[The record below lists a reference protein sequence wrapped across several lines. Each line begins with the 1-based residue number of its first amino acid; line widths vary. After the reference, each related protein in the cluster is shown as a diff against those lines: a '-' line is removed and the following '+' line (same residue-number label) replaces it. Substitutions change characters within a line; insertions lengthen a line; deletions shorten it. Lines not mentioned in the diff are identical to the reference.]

1 MFEKEISFIK
11 SLFNKENI
19 ALHEPCFIGNEK
31 KYLLECIDSGFVSS
45 VGEFVTRFEEALKE
59 KTKARF
65 VIATNTGTA
74 ALHIALLANGIDEN
88 CEVITQSISFVAT
101 ANAIAY
107 TGAKPVFLDIDE
119 NTLSLS
125 PKALEHF
132 LENQTYQKDNLSY
145 NKTTH
150 KPIKACVIMHT
161 FGLSAHIK
169 AIKELCEK
177 YHILLIEDAA
187 EALGSTYENKAL
199 GTFGKCGIL
208 SFNGNKIIT
217 GGCGGAILSD
227 DENLA
232 KLARHLS
239 TTAKIPHPYE
249 YDHDRIAYN
258 YRLCNINAAI
268 LLAGLENLEL
278 FLENKRELAKIYKD
292 FFKNHDKCKF
302 IDEKSNEKSNFW
314 LNTLLFKDENLRN
327 IFLEECLKNN
337 IFVRPVWKSLPSLKA
352 FQNCQSNE
360 LINTKKL
367 EKRLIN
373 LPSSV
378 RIEIKRNDGCI
389 LYFCHYS
396 FIFLDHIFIVKSF

>member
-1 MFEKEISFIK
+1 MFKKEISFIK

-232 KLARHLS
+232 KLAKHLS

-314 LNTLLFKDENLRN
+314 LNTLLFKNENLRN

-337 IFVRPVWKSLPSLKA
+337 IFVRPIWKSLPSLKA
-352 FQNCQSNE
+352 FQNCQSDE
-360 LINTKKL
+360 LINTKNL

-378 RIEIKRNDGCI
+378 RIANKKE
-389 LYFCHYS
+389 
-396 FIFLDHIFIVKSF
+396 

>member
-1 MFEKEISFIK
+1 MFKKEISFIK

-107 TGAKPVFLDIDE
+107 TGAKPVFLDMDE

-150 KPIKACVIMHT
+150 KLIKACVIMHT

-314 LNTLLFKDENLRN
+314 LNTLLFKNENLRN

-378 RIEIKRNDGCI
+378 RIANKKE
-389 LYFCHYS
+389 
-396 FIFLDHIFIVKSF
+396 

>member
-302 IDEKSNEKSNFW
+302 IDEKSNERSNFW
-314 LNTLLFKDENLRN
+314 LNTLLFKNENLRN

-378 RIEIKRNDGCI
+378 RRN
-389 LYFCHYS
+389 
-396 FIFLDHIFIVKSF
+396 

>member
-1 MFEKEISFIK
+1 MFKKEISFIK

-45 VGEFVTRFEEALKE
+45 VGEFVTRFEETLKE

-268 LLAGLENLEL
+268 LFAGLENLEL

-314 LNTLLFKDENLRN
+314 LNTLLFKNENLRN

-378 RIEIKRNDGCI
+378 RIANKKE
-389 LYFCHYS
+389 
-396 FIFLDHIFIVKSF
+396 

>member
-11 SLFNKENI
+11 SLFNQENI

-31 KYLLECIDSGFVSS
+31 KYLLECIDNGFVSS

-337 IFVRPVWKSLPSLKA
+337 IFVRPIWKSLPSLKA

-360 LINTKKL
+360 LINTKNL

-378 RIEIKRNDGCI
+378 RIANKNLG
-389 LYFCHYS
+389 LS
-396 FIFLDHIFIVKSF
+396 

>member
-1 MFEKEISFIK
+1 MFKKEISFIK

-132 LENQTYQKDNLSY
+132 LENQTYQKDNLNY

-352 FQNCQSNE
+352 FQDCQSDE
-360 LINTKKL
+360 LINTKNL
-367 EKRLIN
+367 EKRLVN

-378 RIEIKRNDGCI
+378 RIANKKE
-389 LYFCHYS
+389 
-396 FIFLDHIFIVKSF
+396 

>member
-1 MFEKEISFIK
+1 MFKKEISFIK

-65 VIATNTGTA
+65 AIATNTGTA

-132 LENQTYQKDNLSY
+132 LENQTYQKDNLNY

-150 KPIKACVIMHT
+150 KLIKACVIMHT

-373 LPSSV
+373 LPSSI
-378 RIEIKRNDGCI
+378 RIANKKE
-389 LYFCHYS
+389 
-396 FIFLDHIFIVKSF
+396 

>member
-1 MFEKEISFIK
+1 MFKKEISFIK

-132 LENQTYQKDNLSY
+132 LENQTYQKDNFSY

-150 KPIKACVIMHT
+150 KLIKACVIMHT

-268 LLAGLENLEL
+268 LFAGLENLEL

-314 LNTLLFKDENLRN
+314 LNTLLFKNENLRN

-378 RIEIKRNDGCI
+378 RIANKKE
-389 LYFCHYS
+389 
-396 FIFLDHIFIVKSF
+396 

>member
-1 MFEKEISFIK
+1 MFKKEISFIK

-45 VGEFVTRFEEALKE
+45 VGEFVTRFEDALKE

-150 KPIKACVIMHT
+150 KLIKACVIMHT

-232 KLARHLS
+232 KLVRHLS

-268 LLAGLENLEL
+268 LFAGLENLEL

-302 IDEKSNEKSNFW
+302 IDEKSNERSNFW
-314 LNTLLFKDENLRN
+314 LNTLLFKNENLRN

-378 RIEIKRNDGCI
+378 RIANKKE
-389 LYFCHYS
+389 
-396 FIFLDHIFIVKSF
+396 

>member
-378 RIEIKRNDGCI
+378 KRKKRNDALQNLI
-389 LYFCHYS
+389 KDKK
-396 FIFLDHIFIVKSF
+396 I

>member
-1 MFEKEISFIK
+1 MFKKEISFIK

-150 KPIKACVIMHT
+150 KLIKACVIMHT

-314 LNTLLFKDENLRN
+314 LNTLLFKNENLRN

-352 FQNCQSNE
+352 FQNRQSNE

-378 RIEIKRNDGCI
+378 RIK
-389 LYFCHYS
+389 
-396 FIFLDHIFIVKSF
+396 K

>member
-11 SLFNKENI
+11 SLFNQENI

-31 KYLLECIDSGFVSS
+31 KYLLECIDNGFVSS

-150 KPIKACVIMHT
+150 KLIKACVIMHT

-268 LLAGLENLEL
+268 LFAGLENLEL

-314 LNTLLFKDENLRN
+314 LNTLLFKNENLRN

-378 RIEIKRNDGCI
+378 RIANKKE
-389 LYFCHYS
+389 
-396 FIFLDHIFIVKSF
+396 

>member
-88 CEVITQSISFVAT
+88 CEVITQSMSFVAT

-132 LENQTYQKDNLSY
+132 LKNQTYQKNGFSY

-150 KPIKACVIMHT
+150 KSIKACVIMHT
-161 FGLSAHIK
+161 FGLSAYIK

-232 KLARHLS
+232 KLTRHLS

-258 YRLCNINAAI
+258 YRLCNVNAAI

-337 IFVRPVWKSLPSLKA
+337 IFTRPVWKSLPSLKA

-367 EKRLIN
+367 EKRLVN

-378 RIEIKRNDGCI
+378 RIASKKE
-389 LYFCHYS
+389 
-396 FIFLDHIFIVKSF
+396 

>member
-187 EALGSTYENKAL
+187 EALGSTYENKVL

-314 LNTLLFKDENLRN
+314 LNTLLFKNENLRN

-352 FQNCQSNE
+352 FQNRQSNE

-378 RIEIKRNDGCI
+378 RIK
-389 LYFCHYS
+389 
-396 FIFLDHIFIVKSF
+396 K

>member
-1 MFEKEISFIK
+1 MFEKELSFIK

-19 ALHEPCFIGNEK
+19 ALHEPCFIGNER

-59 KTKARF
+59 KTKTRF

-132 LENQTYQKDNLSY
+132 LENETYQKDNLSY

-169 AIKELCEK
+169 ALKELCEK
-177 YHILLIEDAA
+177 YRILLIEDAA

-232 KLARHLS
+232 KLAKHLS

-258 YRLCNINAAI
+258 YRLCNVNAAI
-268 LLAGLENLEL
+268 LLAGLENLEF

-292 FFKNHDKCKF
+292 FFKNHNKCEF
-302 IDEKSNEKSNFW
+302 IDEKNNEKSNFW
-314 LNTLLFKDENLRN
+314 LNTLLFKDENLRD
-327 IFLEECLKNN
+327 IFLKECLENK
-337 IFVRPVWKSLPSLKA
+337 IFSRPIWKSLPSLKA
-352 FQNCQSNE
+352 FQNCQSDE
-360 LINTKKL
+360 LINTKNL
-367 EKRLIN
+367 EKRLVN

-378 RIEIKRNDGCI
+378 RRK
-389 LYFCHYS
+389 
-396 FIFLDHIFIVKSF
+396 

>member
-1 MFEKEISFIK
+1 MFKKEISFIK

-268 LLAGLENLEL
+268 LFAGLENLEL

-314 LNTLLFKDENLRN
+314 LNTLLFKNENLRN

-373 LPSSV
+373 LPSSI
-378 RIEIKRNDGCI
+378 RIANKKE
-389 LYFCHYS
+389 
-396 FIFLDHIFIVKSF
+396 

>member
-125 PKALEHF
+125 PKALEYF

-150 KPIKACVIMHT
+150 KLIKACVIMHT

-373 LPSSV
+373 LPSNV
-378 RIEIKRNDGCI
+378 RIANKKE
-389 LYFCHYS
+389 
-396 FIFLDHIFIVKSF
+396 

>member
-150 KPIKACVIMHT
+150 KLIKACIIMHT

-268 LLAGLENLEL
+268 LFAGLENLEL

-314 LNTLLFKDENLRN
+314 LNTLLFKNENLRN

-378 RIEIKRNDGCI
+378 RIANKNLG
-389 LYFCHYS
+389 LS
-396 FIFLDHIFIVKSF
+396 

>member
-278 FLENKRELAKIYKD
+278 FLKNKRELAKIYKD

-314 LNTLLFKDENLRN
+314 LNTLLFKNENLRN

-352 FQNCQSNE
+352 FQNRQSNE

-378 RIEIKRNDGCI
+378 RIK
-389 LYFCHYS
+389 
-396 FIFLDHIFIVKSF
+396 K

>member
-1 MFEKEISFIK
+1 MFKKEISFIK

-65 VIATNTGTA
+65 AIATNTGTA

-132 LENQTYQKDNLSY
+132 LENQTYQKDNLNY

-150 KPIKACVIMHT
+150 KLIKACVIMHT

-268 LLAGLENLEL
+268 LFAGLENLEL

-314 LNTLLFKDENLRN
+314 LNTLLFKNENLRN

-378 RIEIKRNDGCI
+378 RIANKKE
-389 LYFCHYS
+389 
-396 FIFLDHIFIVKSF
+396 

>member
-150 KPIKACVIMHT
+150 KLIKACVIMHT

-327 IFLEECLKNN
+327 IFLEECLENN
-337 IFVRPVWKSLPSLKA
+337 IFVRPIWKSLPSLKA
-352 FQNCQSNE
+352 FQNCQSDE
-360 LINTKKL
+360 LINTKNL
-367 EKRLIN
+367 EKRLVN

-378 RIEIKRNDGCI
+378 RIANKKE
-389 LYFCHYS
+389 
-396 FIFLDHIFIVKSF
+396 

>member
-1 MFEKEISFIK
+1 MFKKEISFIK

-59 KTKARF
+59 KTKTRF

-132 LENQTYQKDNLSY
+132 LKNQTYQKNNLSY

-161 FGLSAHIK
+161 FGLSAHVK

-187 EALGSTYENKAL
+187 EALGSTYKNKAL

-239 TTAKIPHPYE
+239 TTAKIPHLYE
-249 YDHDRIAYN
+249 YDHDRVAYN

-292 FFKNHDKCKF
+292 FFKNHDKCEF
-302 IDEKSNEKSNFW
+302 IDEKSDEKSNFW

-352 FQNCQSNE
+352 FQNCQSDD
-360 LINTKKL
+360 LLNTKNL
-367 EKRLIN
+367 EKRLVN

-378 RIEIKRNDGCI
+378 RIKE
-389 LYFCHYS
+389 
-396 FIFLDHIFIVKSF
+396 

>member
-59 KTKARF
+59 KTKTRF

-187 EALGSTYENKAL
+187 EALGSTYENKTL

-227 DENLA
+227 DENLV

-302 IDEKSNEKSNFW
+302 IDEKSNERSNFW
-314 LNTLLFKDENLRN
+314 LNTLLFKNENLRN

-337 IFVRPVWKSLPSLKA
+337 IFVRPIWKSLPSLKA

-378 RIEIKRNDGCI
+378 RIANKKE
-389 LYFCHYS
+389 
-396 FIFLDHIFIVKSF
+396 

>member
-107 TGAKPVFLDIDE
+107 TGAKPIFLDIDE

-132 LENQTYQKDNLSY
+132 LENETYQKNSFSY

-150 KPIKACVIMHT
+150 KAIKACVIMHT

-187 EALGSTYENKAL
+187 QALGSTYENKAL

-249 YDHDRIAYN
+249 YDHDMIAYN
-258 YRLCNINAAI
+258 YRLCNVNAAI
-268 LLAGLENLEL
+268 LLAGLENLEP

-292 FFKNHDKCKF
+292 FFKNHDKCEF

-352 FQNCQSNE
+352 FQDCQSDE
-360 LINTKKL
+360 LINTKNL
-367 EKRLIN
+367 EKRLVN

-378 RIEIKRNDGCI
+378 RRK
-389 LYFCHYS
+389 
-396 FIFLDHIFIVKSF
+396 

>member
-1 MFEKEISFIK
+1 MFKKEISFIK

-150 KPIKACVIMHT
+150 KLIKACVIMHT

-268 LLAGLENLEL
+268 LFAGLENLEL

-378 RIEIKRNDGCI
+378 RRN
-389 LYFCHYS
+389 
-396 FIFLDHIFIVKSF
+396 

>member
-11 SLFNKENI
+11 SLFNQENI

-31 KYLLECIDSGFVSS
+31 KYLLECIDNGFVSS

-337 IFVRPVWKSLPSLKA
+337 IFVRPIWKSLPSLKA

-360 LINTKKL
+360 LINTKNL
-367 EKRLIN
+367 EKRLVN

-378 RIEIKRNDGCI
+378 RIAN
-389 LYFCHYS
+389 
-396 FIFLDHIFIVKSF
+396 

>member
-59 KTKARF
+59 KTKTRF

-314 LNTLLFKDENLRN
+314 LNTLLFKNENLRN

-378 RIEIKRNDGCI
+378 RIANKKE
-389 LYFCHYS
+389 
-396 FIFLDHIFIVKSF
+396 

>member
-150 KPIKACVIMHT
+150 KLIKACVIMHT

-268 LLAGLENLEL
+268 LFAGLENLEL

-337 IFVRPVWKSLPSLKA
+337 IFVRPVWKNLPSLKA

-378 RIEIKRNDGCI
+378 RIANKKE
-389 LYFCHYS
+389 
-396 FIFLDHIFIVKSF
+396 

>member
-239 TTAKIPHPYE
+239 TTAKISHPYE

-302 IDEKSNEKSNFW
+302 IDEKSNERSNFW
-314 LNTLLFKDENLRN
+314 LNTLLFKNENLRN

-360 LINTKKL
+360 LINTKNL
-367 EKRLIN
+367 EKRLVN

-378 RIEIKRNDGCI
+378 RIANKKE
-389 LYFCHYS
+389 
-396 FIFLDHIFIVKSF
+396 

>member
-1 MFEKEISFIK
+1 MFKKEISFIK

-187 EALGSTYENKAL
+187 EALGSTYENKTL

-227 DENLA
+227 DENLV

-268 LLAGLENLEL
+268 LFAGLENLEL

-314 LNTLLFKDENLRN
+314 LNTLLFKNENLRN

-378 RIEIKRNDGCI
+378 RIANKKE
-389 LYFCHYS
+389 
-396 FIFLDHIFIVKSF
+396 

>member
-45 VGEFVTRFEEALKE
+45 IGEFVTRFEEALKE

-187 EALGSTYENKAL
+187 EALGSTYENKTL

-227 DENLA
+227 DENLV

-337 IFVRPVWKSLPSLKA
+337 IFVRPIWKSLPSLKA

-360 LINTKKL
+360 LINTKNL
-367 EKRLIN
+367 EKRLVN

-378 RIEIKRNDGCI
+378 RIANKKE
-389 LYFCHYS
+389 
-396 FIFLDHIFIVKSF
+396 

>member
-1 MFEKEISFIK
+1 MFKKEISFIK

-65 VIATNTGTA
+65 AIATNTGTA

-132 LENQTYQKDNLSY
+132 LENQTYQKDNLNY

-150 KPIKACVIMHT
+150 KLIKACVIMHT

-360 LINTKKL
+360 LINTKNL
-367 EKRLIN
+367 EKRLVN

-378 RIEIKRNDGCI
+378 RIANKKE
-389 LYFCHYS
+389 
-396 FIFLDHIFIVKSF
+396 

>member
-59 KTKARF
+59 KTKTRF

-125 PKALEHF
+125 PKALEYF

-150 KPIKACVIMHT
+150 KLIKACVIMHT

-232 KLARHLS
+232 KLARHVS

-378 RIEIKRNDGCI
+378 RIKE
-389 LYFCHYS
+389 
-396 FIFLDHIFIVKSF
+396 

>member
-31 KYLLECIDSGFVSS
+31 KYLLECIDNGFVSS

-378 RIEIKRNDGCI
+378 RIANKKE
-389 LYFCHYS
+389 
-396 FIFLDHIFIVKSF
+396 

>member
-314 LNTLLFKDENLRN
+314 LNTLLFKNENLRN

-378 RIEIKRNDGCI
+378 RRK
-389 LYFCHYS
+389 
-396 FIFLDHIFIVKSF
+396 

>member
-107 TGAKPVFLDIDE
+107 TGAKPIFLDIDE

-150 KPIKACVIMHT
+150 KLIKACVIMHT

-258 YRLCNINAAI
+258 YRICNINAAI

-378 RIEIKRNDGCI
+378 RIANKKE
-389 LYFCHYS
+389 
-396 FIFLDHIFIVKSF
+396 

>member
-150 KPIKACVIMHT
+150 KLIKACVIMHT

-327 IFLEECLKNN
+327 IFLKECLKNN

-378 RIEIKRNDGCI
+378 RIANKKE
-389 LYFCHYS
+389 
-396 FIFLDHIFIVKSF
+396 

>member
-125 PKALEHF
+125 PKALEYF

-150 KPIKACVIMHT
+150 KLIKACVIMHT

-337 IFVRPVWKSLPSLKA
+337 IFVRPIWKSLPSLKA

-360 LINTKKL
+360 LINTKNL
-367 EKRLIN
+367 EKRLVN

-378 RIEIKRNDGCI
+378 RIANKKE
-389 LYFCHYS
+389 
-396 FIFLDHIFIVKSF
+396 

>member
-1 MFEKEISFIK
+1 MFKKEISFIK

-45 VGEFVTRFEEALKE
+45 MGEFVTRFEEALKE
-59 KTKARF
+59 KTKTRF

-125 PKALEHF
+125 PKALKHF

-150 KPIKACVIMHT
+150 KLIKACVIMHT

-337 IFVRPVWKSLPSLKA
+337 IFVRPIWKSLPSLKA

-360 LINTKKL
+360 LINTKNL
-367 EKRLIN
+367 EKRLVN

-378 RIEIKRNDGCI
+378 RIANKKE
-389 LYFCHYS
+389 
-396 FIFLDHIFIVKSF
+396 